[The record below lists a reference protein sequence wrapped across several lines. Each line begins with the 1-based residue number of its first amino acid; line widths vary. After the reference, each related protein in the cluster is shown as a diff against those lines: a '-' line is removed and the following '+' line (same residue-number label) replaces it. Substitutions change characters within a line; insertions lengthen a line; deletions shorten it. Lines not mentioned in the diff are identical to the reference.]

1 MANETQ
7 IKIFEP
13 SERQTNMMDK
23 KYKTSAKVVI
33 LSAGQG
39 RRLLPLT
46 VDSPKC
52 LLPISGKTI
61 LEWQIDTLL
70 AAGLEEITVVTG
82 FQTSLVEAL
91 LQQRYPDR
99 ARISTLFNPFF
110 EVADNLAS
118 CWMARSVMDCD
129 FLLLNGDTLFDASLL
144 AQVLNSESAPITLS
158 IDYKKVYDADDMKV
172 QLDEQGWVKHVNK
185 TLPKDQ
191 IDAES
196 IGLIYFRAHG
206 PKIFSNAVEEALRHP
221 SELKSWY
228 LIIIDALADKHLVN
242 VCAISGHRW
251 CEIDYSSDFAKAQTL
266 FSEWNNTEHI
276 VTTRNILQTST

>member
-1 MANETQ
+1 
-7 IKIFEP
+7 
-13 SERQTNMMDK
+13 MMDG
-23 KYKTSAKVVI
+23 KYKTSVKAVI

-46 VDSPKC
+46 EDSPKC

-61 LEWQIDTLL
+61 IEWQIDTLL
-70 AAGLEEITVVTG
+70 AAGIEDISVVTG
-82 FQTSLVEAL
+82 FQTGLVEAL

-99 ARISTLFNPFF
+99 ARINTLFNPFF

-118 CWMARSVMDCD
+118 CWIARSVMDCD
-129 FLLLNGDTLFDASLL
+129 FLLLNGDTVFDSSLL

-158 IDYKKVYDADDMKV
+158 VDYKKVYDEDDMKV
-172 QLDEQGWVKHVNK
+172 QLDEKGWVRHVNK
-185 TLPKDQ
+185 TLPEDQ

-196 IGLIYFRAHG
+196 IGLIYFRSHG
-206 PKIFSNAVEEALRHP
+206 PKIFRDAVEEALRHP

-228 LIIIDALADKHLVN
+228 LTIIDALSGKHLVN

-251 CEIDYSSDFAKAQTL
+251 CEIDYSSDLAKAQTL
-266 FSEWNNTEHI
+266 FSERNNIEHM
-276 VTTRNILQTST
+276 VATRNILQANT